1 MNLTDEQVKELQLLY
16 DSIVNNKYKA
26 LKSKA
31 LIHRKLIRDND
42 DVSKGVSDAYRSL
55 RSTQIGML
63 SMAPHKSKYDK
74 LMKTLRSTD
83 EAIDEALRVIETKE

>member
-1 MNLTDEQVKELQLLY
+1 MQLTDEQVRQLERLY
-16 DSIVNNKYKA
+16 DSILNNKYKA

-31 LIHRKLIRDND
+31 LIRRELIRDNA
-42 DVSKGVSDAYRSL
+42 DVYKAVSDAYRRL

-63 SMAPHKSKYDK
+63 SMLPHKSKYDK